1 MVLKFWGKISMG
13 IRISFE
19 DEMVRDV
26 KDIQAAILIEQVLLT
41 LEINFEKIIIESI
54 EGDQLDVVGL
64 CDEDLER
71 WR

>member
-1 MVLKFWGKISMG
+1 MG

-19 DEMVRDV
+19 DETIRDV
-26 KDIQAAILIEQVLLT
+26 KDIQAAILIEQILLT

-54 EGDQLDVVGL
+54 EDEELKISGL
-64 CDEDLER
+64 SDEDLKR